1 MTKLVATLLLSGTAL
16 ASIAAQSQDQHA
28 QMMARGE
35 HAMGFDQ
42 DKTTHHFYLHEDGG
56 AIHVTVKD
64 QKDRVSLEAIRSHLP
79 YIAKLFAS
87 GDFSV
92 PGFIHDQAVPG
103 SEVMKQ
109 HKDRIAYVYED
120 TADGGRVR
128 ITTRVARAVMGV
140 HEFLRFQI
148 TDHKTGDSLDVSKAP
163 NVRFES
169 RLLTAFETSRRAGRR
184 GRINTATSEA
194 EPHGSARGSEAEP
207 R

>member
-64 QKDRVSLEAIRSHLP
+64 QKDRVSLEAIRSE
-79 YIAKLFAS
+79 A
-87 GDFSV
+87 
-92 PGFIHDQAVPG
+92 
-103 SEVMKQ
+103 MKQ